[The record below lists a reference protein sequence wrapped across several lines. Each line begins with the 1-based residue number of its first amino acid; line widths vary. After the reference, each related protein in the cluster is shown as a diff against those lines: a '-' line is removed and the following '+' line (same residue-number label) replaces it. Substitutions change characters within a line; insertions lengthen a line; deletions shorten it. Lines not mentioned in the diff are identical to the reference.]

1 MEISNGSSIASEQ
14 STIQQTIRWH
24 KFPHDFETMAATSSS
39 SLTPRLLL
47 VIAHPDDEAMF
58 FSPLLLSFHSKQS
71 IFILCLS
78 NGNIEGLGEIRT
90 QEVLQQL
97 SLFSLL
103 LSYSTF
109 KTYSYLLVS
118 FSVAN
123 IAIQK
128 LWGLRYQNKQ
138 CRSHQ
143 PRGLA
148 RRHEGAL
155 ACSYCPRYRL
165 YLCKQVPCWHDPH
178 IRRTGCISSPEPH
191 RDIQR

>member
-1 MEISNGSSIASEQ
+1 
-14 STIQQTIRWH
+14 
-24 KFPHDFETMAATSSS
+24 MAATSSS

-118 FSVAN
+118 FSGAN

-165 YLCKQVPCWHDPH
+165 YLCKQVPC
-178 IRRTGCISSPEPH
+178 
-191 RDIQR
+191 